1 MTMQAE
7 TINGDASKHQLE
19 FDLPP
24 FPTTASKLVSE
35 LNSPEAD
42 VPTVVQLIEC
52 EPKVA
57 SKVIQLANSPMYGA
71 SRPITTIG
79 HGIVLLGFRSVSQLA
94 LSLVAGDLFD
104 HPDER
109 CRERLKRTYAKS
121 LAVAIVSR
129 LAAQQLPG
137 ANPDEAFLC
146 GVMHDI
152 GKIVFCTSGNDEYL
166 EQCEQLTETQLL
178 RQEEIV
184 FNATHTDI
192 GAQCGRAWGL
202 PQPITTAISDHH
214 TEFESA
220 EDPLTKS
227 IVAGNYFAEK
237 WGLAGEPN
245 ESFETSESIE
255 NELPSFLE
263 PEFIESCQEQ
273 YSEIAKI
280 CLG

>member
-1 MTMQAE
+1 MSMQTE
-7 TINGDASKHQLE
+7 TTSSDAPRHELK

-35 LNSPEAD
+35 LNSPDAD

-109 CRERLKRTYAKS
+109 CRDRLKRTYAKS

-129 LAAQQLPG
+129 LAAQQIPG

-152 GKIVFCTSGNDEYL
+152 GKIVFCTSGNEEYL
-166 EQCEQLTETQLL
+166 DQCEQLSESQLL
-178 RQEEIV
+178 EQEEVV
-184 FNATHTDI
+184 FNATHADV
-192 GAQCGRAWGL
+192 GAQCGREWGL
-202 PQPITTAISDHH
+202 PQPITIAISQHH
-214 TEFESA
+214 VDFETA
-220 EDPLTKS
+220 GDPLTKS

-237 WGLAGEPN
+237 WGLTGEPGEDFVN
-245 ESFETSESIE
+245 VETIE

-263 PEFIESCQEQ
+263 DEFIDACQEQ
-273 YSEIAKI
+273 YNEIAKI
-280 CLG
+280 CIG